1 MEKTQSV
8 RSWIEDLPKRGRI
21 LFCADDLRHQFPD
34 VTDDAIRLSIY
45 RLKNKGRIC
54 SVWRK
59 FYVVV
64 PDEYALRGFVP
75 PIEYIEKLMD
85 NLGHKYYVGLLSAAA
100 LHGSSHQQPQSF
112 TVAVNTSDIRSKK
125 DKNVSVRFFTKSQIV
140 DDHLLRR
147 NASYGEINISDP
159 IMTVLDLILYEN
171 RIGGLERAAEVIDGL
186 IDVLEIT
193 DTSSELWRSFPIPV
207 IQRFGFI
214 LDSILSCP
222 ELGDMLYQKTRNI
235 NITFRRILLDPKS
248 KLNDSHECLY
258 DPKWK
263 IVINTDLELD
273 Q

>member
-21 LFCADDLRHQFPD
+21 LFCA
-34 VTDDAIRLSIY
+34 
-45 RLKNKGRIC
+45 
-54 SVWRK
+54 
-59 FYVVV
+59 
-64 PDEYALRGFVP
+64 
-75 PIEYIEKLMD
+75 
-85 NLGHKYYVGLLSAAA
+85 
-100 LHGSSHQQPQSF
+100 
-112 TVAVNTSDIRSKK
+112 
-125 DKNVSVRFFTKSQIV
+125 

-171 RIGGLERAAEVIDGL
+171 RIGGLERVAEVIGGL

-207 IQRFGFI
+207 IQRFGYI
-214 LDSILSCP
+214 LDSILDYP

-235 NITFRRILLDPKS
+235 NIAFRRSFLDPKS
-248 KLNDSHECLY
+248 KHKDKHEYLY

-263 IVINTDLELD
+263 IVVNTDLELD